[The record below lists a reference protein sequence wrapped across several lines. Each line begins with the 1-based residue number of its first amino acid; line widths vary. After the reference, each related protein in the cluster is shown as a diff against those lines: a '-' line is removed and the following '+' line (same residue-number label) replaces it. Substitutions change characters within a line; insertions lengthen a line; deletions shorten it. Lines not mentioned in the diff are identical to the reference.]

1 MELTTL
7 DKITRDGQKI
17 PSRVLYLLKQ
27 PLVEALIDRRDNGEN
42 QEDGTLSA
50 ETIAFSDGYK
60 SVSVVSASHD
70 EQLNIEAWGILW
82 LELIEKMPHLK
93 YVKSLARQCVN
104 NQVTSLED
112 LHLRLERIVSKSI
125 YKMLLVIIATGLAV
139 MAAIHYL

>member
-42 QEDGTLSA
+42 QEDGILSA
-50 ETIAFSDGYK
+50 ETIAFSDDYK

-70 EQLNIEAWGILW
+70 EQLNIEAWGALW

-93 YVKSLARQCVN
+93 YVKNLAMQCFN
-104 NQVTSLED
+104 NEVTSLED

-125 YKMLLVIIATGLAV
+125 YKMLLVIITMGLAV